1 MNKLRRM
8 VSGDTRIL
16 RLWGKPRFSHPEICS
31 GDQFRIS
38 LRATIVRSS
47 LRRASKHGLGR
58 RADFQAWWSA
68 LLARYRGRPPWRA
81 TSRLTV
87 EAARCKL
94 LAISRIDEPEAM
106 PRETSSRSASVRVR
120 SERRRTAGTIPPC
133 CDNKKWIEPW
143 SLPKTRPISCN
154 DSPAFQRRQISVF
167 WAEERPYR
175 LPTLINTT
183 SKTNDLCQM
192 VLHPPVELAG
202 VCGNFRARIP
212 VADHAARSWR
222 GGSGRPLRCQR
233 KLGSGA

>member
-87 EAARCKL
+87 EAARCKF
-94 LAISRIDEPEAM
+94 LAISRIDDPEAM
-106 PRETSSRSASVRVR
+106 PREISSRSASVRVR
-120 SERRRTAGTIPPC
+120 SERDEQLEQSRRAAITRNESSHGLCRGTA
-133 CDNKKWIEPW
+133 D
-143 SLPKTRPISCN
+143 LM
-154 DSPAFQRRQISVF
+154 QRFS
-167 WAEERPYR
+167 R
-175 LPTLINTT
+175 LPTTPYLG
-183 SKTNDLCQM
+183 L
-192 VLHPPVELAG
+192 
-202 VCGNFRARIP
+202 
-212 VADHAARSWR
+212 
-222 GGSGRPLRCQR
+222 LRCR
-233 KLGSGA
+233 KT